1 VKERDAN
8 MAEADTF
15 DGTSA
20 ALASAHATV
29 RKKGESASVAELVDM
44 ILDKG
49 IVIDAWT
56 SVPVLGLELLT
67 IEARVVAVSVASYLR
82 YAESMCMSTPVHPAQ
97 VPVPVVE
104 VLSAR
109 GAGPGPVG
117 RTDRP
122 RGRSR
127 SRCPC
132 SDPILP
138 FTRRA
143 RHPAQRTP
151 FRTVQWC

>member
-1 VKERDAN
+1 
-8 MAEADTF
+8 MAAADTF

-20 ALASAHATV
+20 ELAPVHAPVHVPV
-29 RKKGESASVAELVDM
+29 RKKSESASVAELVDM

-67 IEARVVAVSVASYLR
+67 VEARVVAISVARYLR
-82 YAESMCMSTPVHPAQ
+82 YAEMTGFSASGPPAQ
-97 VPVPVVE
+97 VPVQVVE

-143 RHPAQRTP
+143 RHPVQRNP
-151 FRTVQWC
+151 FRAVQWC